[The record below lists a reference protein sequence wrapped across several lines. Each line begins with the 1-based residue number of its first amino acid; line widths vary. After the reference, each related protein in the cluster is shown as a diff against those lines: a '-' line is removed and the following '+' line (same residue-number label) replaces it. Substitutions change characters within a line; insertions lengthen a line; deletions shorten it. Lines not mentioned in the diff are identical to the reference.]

1 MFGMINVIA
10 YDGTDAYCMKFIAEM
25 EIFTTED
32 FATRVEATKDAKL
45 RITDYVEEECGAEV
59 VKFDE
64 LYAISLGCLIQFRES
79 GTAEEKS
86 AVDRFEK
93 MYFEK

>member
-32 FATRVEATKDAKL
+32 FATHVEATKDAKL
-45 RITDYVEEECGAEV
+45 RIKDYVEGCGAEV

-64 LYAISLGCLIQFRES
+64 KYTISLGILEQLKE
-79 GTAEEKS
+79 GTAEEKA

>member
-32 FATRVEATKDAKL
+32 FSTRVEATKDAKL
-45 RITDYVEEECGAEV
+45 RITDYVEECGAEV

-64 LYAISLGCLIQFRES
+64 KHTISLGVLIQLKES
-79 GTAEEKS
+79 GTAEEKA

-93 MYFEK
+93 IYFEK

>member
-1 MFGMINVIA
+1 MFGIVNVIA

-25 EIFTTED
+25 EIFTTEN
-32 FATRVEATKDAKL
+32 FATHVEATKDAKL
-45 RITDYVEEECGAEV
+45 RIKDYVEEECGAEV

-64 LYAISLGCLIQFRES
+64 KYTISLGILEQLKE
-79 GTAEEKS
+79 GTEEEKA

>member
-45 RITDYVEEECGAEV
+45 QIKDYVEECGAEV

-64 LYAISLGCLIQFRES
+64 KYTISLGVLIQLKES
-79 GTAEEKS
+79 GTAEEKA

>member
-1 MFGMINVIA
+1 MFGIINVIT

-32 FATRVEATKDAKL
+32 FATRMEATKDAKL
-45 RITDYVEEECGAEV
+45 RITDYVEGCGAEV
-59 VKFDE
+59 IKFDE
-64 LYAISLGCLIQFRES
+64 KYTISLGRLIQLKES
-79 GTAEEKS
+79 GTAEEKA

>member
-45 RITDYVEEECGAEV
+45 RITDYVEECGAEV

-64 LYAISLGCLIQFRES
+64 KFAISLGVLIQLKES
-79 GTAEEKS
+79 GTAEEKA

>member
-25 EIFTTED
+25 EIFTTEN

-45 RITDYVEEECGAEV
+45 RIKDYVEECGAEV

-64 LYAISLGCLIQFRES
+64 KHTISLGVLIQLKES
-79 GTAEEKS
+79 GTAEEKA

-93 MYFEK
+93 MYFEE

>member
-1 MFGMINVIA
+1 MFGIVNVIA
-10 YDGTDAYCMKFIAEM
+10 YDGTNAYCMKFIAEM

-32 FATRVEATKDAKL
+32 FATHVKATKDAKL
-45 RITDYVEEECGAEV
+45 RIKDYVEGCGAEV

-64 LYAISLGCLIQFRES
+64 KYTISLGILEQLKE
-79 GTAEEKS
+79 GTEEEKA

>member
-1 MFGMINVIA
+1 
-10 YDGTDAYCMKFIAEM
+10 M

-32 FATRVEATKDAKL
+32 FSTHVEVTKDAKL
-45 RITDYVEEECGAEV
+45 RIKDYVEGCGAEV

-64 LYAISLGCLIQFRES
+64 KYTISLGILEQLKD
-79 GTAEEKS
+79 GTAEEKA